1 MRVAIA
7 LAAGLLLLLQGA
19 LWLGE
24 RGWPGVWQREADL
37 ERLAERRERLS
48 QRNQR
53 LRAELMDLRSGDEAL
68 EERARQ
74 ELGMVRPDEIFIRI
88 VRPRAARGEEEGG
101 APRPSD

>member
-1 MRVAIA
+1 MRVAIG
-7 LAAGLLLLLQGA
+7 LAVALLLTLQGS

-24 RGWPGVWQREADL
+24 RGWPGVWQRQAEL
-37 ERLAERRERLS
+37 ERLEAREARLA

-88 VRPRAARGEEEGG
+88 VRPRAAP
-101 APRPSD
+101 AD

>member
-1 MRVAIA
+1 MRVAIG
-7 LAAGLLLLLQGA
+7 LAAALLLALQAA

-24 RGWPGVWQREADL
+24 RGWPGGWQRQAEL
-37 ERLAERRERLS
+37 ERLEAREARLS

-88 VRPRAARGEEEGG
+88 VRPRPGDGE
-101 APRPSD
+101 AVPAD